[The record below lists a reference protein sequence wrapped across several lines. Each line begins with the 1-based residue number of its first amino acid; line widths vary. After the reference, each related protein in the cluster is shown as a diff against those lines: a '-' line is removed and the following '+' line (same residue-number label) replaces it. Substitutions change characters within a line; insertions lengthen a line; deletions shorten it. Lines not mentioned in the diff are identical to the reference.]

1 MARGSVFLAHGGWRR
16 CILWRT
22 AVLLGEGRRRDGG
35 RRGLRLWYLPCRVCR
50 RRCLFLRRLCCGVW
64 RGQCLFLRRLRCGVW
79 RGQCLFLRRL
89 RCGVCRGQYLIL
101 WRLCRDVCRGRC
113 LFLWCL
119 RCGTVC
125 ACVRWGGARSG
136 CWRCRSRQ
144 GGRSLRR
151 CRCVRCGRCAVAF
164 PVCGGSRWLYGRRRD
179 VRPRFVCLFFCL
191 PRGLWH
197 LFRCLLQWRCGGRCS
212 RSGLLGRC
220 QILFHEARVVRRHEQ
235 RGDEDEEAELP
246 IVVARE
252 KGREDGEHHS
262 DAAGEDAREG
272 ERPALDEEAA
282 GVREPTGEKEP
293 KRHDASCHEKIR
305 HAIAPFRYDD
315 GGSRFPRAGDAR
327 RCAARYATF

>member
-1 MARGSVFLAHGGWRR
+1 MARGSVFLCHGGWRR
-16 CILWRT
+16 CRIPRRT
-22 AVLLGEGRRRDGG
+22 AVLRGEGRRRDGDS
-35 RRGLRLWYLPCRVCR
+35 RSLRLWCLACCVCR
-50 RRCLFLRRLCCGVW
+50 GRSLFLWRLC
-64 RGQCLFLRRLRCGVW
+64 RGQCRFLW
-79 RGQCLFLRRL
+79 RL
-89 RCGVCRGQYLIL
+89 RCGVCRGQCRFL
-101 WRLCRDVCRGRC
+101 WRLRCGVCRGQCRFLRWLRCGVCRGQC
-113 LFLWCL
+113 LFLWRL

-136 CWRCRSRQ
+136 CWRCRSRS
-144 GGRSLRR
+144 GRRLRR
-151 CRCVRCGRCAVAF
+151 CRCVQCRRCAVAF
-164 PVCGGSRWLYGRRRD
+164 LVCGSRWPYGRRRY
-179 VRPRFVCLFFCL
+179 VRPRFACLFFCL

-197 LFRCLLQWRCGGRCS
+197 LFRRPLRRRCGGRRF

-220 QILFHEARVVRRHEQ
+220 QILFYEARVVRRHEQ

-262 DAAGEDAREG
+262 DAAGEEPREG

-293 KRHDASCHEKIR
+293 ERHDASCHEKIR

-315 GGSRFPRAGDAR
+315 GGSRFPRAADAR

>member
-1 MARGSVFLAHGGWRR
+1 MGAGGASVCG
-16 CILWRT
+16 I
-22 AVLLGEGRRRDGG
+22 
-35 RRGLRLWYLPCRVCR
+35 CRV
-50 RRCLFLRRLCCGVW
+50 VS
-64 RGQCLFLRRLRCGVW
+64 
-79 RGQCLFLRRL
+79 
-89 RCGVCRGQYLIL
+89 
-101 WRLCRDVCRGRC
+101 
-113 LFLWCL
+113 
-119 RCGTVC
+119 
-125 ACVRWGGARSG
+125 AAGGASSCGGSAAVSG
-136 CWRCRSRQ
+136 AGSA
-144 GGRSLRR
+144 SS
-151 CRCVRCGRCAVAF
+151 
-164 PVCGGSRWLYGRRRD
+164 CGGSRWLYGRRRD

-262 DAAGEDAREG
+262 DAAGEDARES

-327 RCAARYATF
+327 RCAARYATFLTFDAEEDFPSWRDVFYEEISFMLVAAAPRRRRWRVPVQNRCVWRSSGGAAPGRGKQRHLLSFGLGGCGDVLFYWTNISYIRVFIQFFS